1 MNLNTSI
8 LKYIEDVKSGSFTV
22 EEFITATLQRIKD
35 VDEDVHAYLSL
46 NNSAINDAKLID
58 QKISS
63 GGKIGQCYG
72 FPISIKDNICITGT
86 KTTCASKI
94 LENFVAP
101 YTSTVVN
108 RLQNEDAVITGKTN
122 LDEFA
127 MGLTTEFSAFG
138 PTKNPWNLDYVPG
151 GSSGGSAASVA
162 ANECLASLGSDT
174 GGSVRNPASFCSVV
188 GLKPTYGLIS
198 RYGLISYANSIE
210 QIGPMT
216 KTVKDSAFMLNIIAG
231 KDANDDTTIDNNKV
245 NYLENIE
252 DGIEGKKIG
261 IIKEMTTS
269 EGLSSEVSTAT
280 KDAIGDFE
288 SLGAWCEEVTLPTIP
303 YTVAAY
309 YTITSTEAGSNLARY
324 DNIRYGYE
332 LESEGYEYNSYIS
345 KSRTKFGPEVT
356 RRIILGGFVPSAGH
370 AGKYFLKALK
380 VKSKLISEINKAFE
394 KFDYLIAPTAPV
406 QPFKFG
412 EKIDDPITL
421 MLLDYNTVTANLTGK
436 PAISVPYRVINGLPI
451 GMQIMAN
458 SLEEKSLLQ
467 SAYALESKT
476 KTPRGSIMT
485 KIGLEI
491 HCQLTKLESKLF
503 CSCKANYREFE
514 PNHNICPV
522 CMGLP
527 GSLPRLNQKAVES
540 ATSIAMAL
548 SCETPEKIA
557 FFRKNYFYPDLPKKL
572 SDYSTKCLWRHE
584 YWRRRICQC

>member
-8 LKYIEDVKSGSFTV
+8 LQYIEDVKSGVFTV
-22 EEFITATLQRIKD
+22 EEFTAATLQRIKD
-35 VDEDVHAYLSL
+35 VDGDIHAYLSL
-46 NNSAINDAKLID
+46 NDSAINDAKLID
-58 QKISS
+58 KKISS
-63 GGKIGQCYG
+63 GEKVGKCYG
-72 FPISIKDNICITGT
+72 FPISIKDNICIAGT

-101 YTSTVVN
+101 YTATVVN
-108 RLQNEDAVITGKTN
+108 HLNDEDAIITGKTN

-138 PTKNPWNLDYVPG
+138 ATKNPWNLHYVPG

-198 RYGLISYANSIE
+198 RFGLISYSNSIE

-216 KTVKDSAFMLNIIAG
+216 KTVKDSAFLLNVISG
-231 KDANDDTTIDNNKV
+231 QDTNDDTTINNH
-245 NYLENIE
+245 NPDYLKYIEN
-252 DGIEGKKIG
+252 GIEGKKIG
-261 IIKEMTTS
+261 IIKEMTTTD
-269 EGLSSEVSTAT
+269 GLSSEVSTAT
-280 KDAIGDFE
+280 KEAIQDFE
-288 SLGAWCEEVTLPTIP
+288 SLGASCEEVSLPTIP

-309 YTITSTEAGSNLARY
+309 YTITATEAGSNLARY

-380 VKSKLISEINKAFE
+380 VKSKLISEINTVFE

-406 QPFKFG
+406 PPFQFG
-412 EKIDDPITL
+412 EKIDDPVTL

-436 PAISVPYRVINGLPI
+436 PAISVPYRVVDGLPI

-458 SLEEKSLLQ
+458 TLEESSLLQ
-467 SAYALESKT
+467 AAYSLESKT
-476 KTPRGSIMT
+476 K
-485 KIGLEI
+485 
-491 HCQLTKLESKLF
+491 
-503 CSCKANYREFE
+503 
-514 PNHNICPV
+514 
-522 CMGLP
+522 LP
-527 GSLPRLNQKAVES
+527 QVPL
-540 ATSIAMAL
+540 
-548 SCETPEKIA
+548 
-557 FFRKNYFYPDLPKKL
+557 
-572 SDYSTKCLWRHE
+572 
-584 YWRRRICQC
+584 